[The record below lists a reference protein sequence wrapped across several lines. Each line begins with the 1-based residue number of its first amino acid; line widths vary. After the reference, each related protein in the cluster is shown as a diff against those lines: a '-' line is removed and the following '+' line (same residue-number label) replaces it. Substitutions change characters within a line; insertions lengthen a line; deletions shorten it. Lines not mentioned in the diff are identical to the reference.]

1 MAAKASPHLLT
12 CLLALTDVLTI
23 LLPQLAGAEL
33 DAQRRRRVRGSALP
47 VGGEP
52 ARARHLRPHAAAL
65 LRPGRLRTPVN
76 A

>member
-1 MAAKASPHLLT
+1 MAEAFT

-33 DAQRRRRVRGSALP
+33 DAQRRRRVRGSALYP
-47 VGGEP
+47 SEES
-52 ARARHLRPHAAAL
+52 LRELGISGPTL
-65 LRPGRLRTPVN
+65 LHCSDQD